1 LNIELLFVIENSIKL
16 QKMVLEGKTIILW
29 VNNVMYFDET
39 ILMKHEK
46 QVLSRMKLAKPHS
59 P

>member
-1 LNIELLFVIENSIKL
+1 
-16 QKMVLEGKTIILW
+16 MVLEGKTTIFWI
-29 VNNVMYFDET
+29 NNVMYFDET

-46 QVLSRMKLAKPHS
+46 QVLSRMKLAKSHS